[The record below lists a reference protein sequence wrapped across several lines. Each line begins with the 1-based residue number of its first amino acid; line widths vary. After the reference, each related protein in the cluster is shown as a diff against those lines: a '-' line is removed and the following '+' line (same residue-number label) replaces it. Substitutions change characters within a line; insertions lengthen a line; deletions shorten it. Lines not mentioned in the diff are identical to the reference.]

1 MCMDR
6 GTWLCCAWEMRFG
19 RVVCANCNCAG
30 VVGCIGSDGK
40 SVRRED
46 AVVRMRDSRGTMYAH
61 PPLIPL
67 NASQP
72 FLHISN
78 VHHRRGCKP
87 FSAAHDPQP

>member
-1 MCMDR
+1 
-6 GTWLCCAWEMRFG
+6 MRFG

-61 PPLIPL
+61 PPT
-67 NASQP
+67 N
-72 FLHISN
+72 
-78 VHHRRGCKP
+78 
-87 FSAAHDPQP
+87 SAEC